1 MRTKYLQED
10 LEILASEL
18 NKKEF
23 GGSTILVTGATGLI
37 GSLCLK
43 SVAVY
48 NSLFKRKIHA
58 IGLARSEEKV
68 KIAFEDEYAE
78 GQMDDIE
85 FLYQDISDPLS
96 KSLCCDYVIHTANS
110 TTSKFFMTNPVEVIE
125 SIYTGTK
132 RILDFATEAGVK
144 GIVYLSSME
153 VFGRVDSEERINE
166 DQLGYLDIHNIRSCY
181 SEGKRLAELLCECYA
196 SEYSIP
202 VKTAR
207 LAQTFGAGV
216 PATENRVF
224 AQFARSAIKGED
236 IVLHTTGQSVGN
248 YCYTRDVIKALFLL
262 LREGE
267 NGKAYTVVNEKT
279 TRTIADMAQMVA
291 EMFSDG
297 KSKVVFD
304 IPKGNQYGY
313 APDTQMRLSGEKLK
327 GLGWKPEVSLEEMYQ
342 RMIPSLVFGSD

>member
-1 MRTKYLQED
+1 MQED

-43 SVAVY
+43 SMAVH
-48 NSLFKRKIHA
+48 NSLFKSKIHA
-58 IGLARSEEKV
+58 IGLARNEEKV
-68 KIAFEDEYAE
+68 NIVFEDEYAE

-85 FLYQDISDPLS
+85 FLYQDISEPLP

-110 TTSKFFMTNPVEVIE
+110 TTSKFFMTNPVEVID

-132 RILDFATEAGVK
+132 RILDFAVSASVK
-144 GIVYLSSME
+144 GIIYLSSME
-153 VFGRVDSEERINE
+153 VFGRVDSQERITE
-166 DQLGYLDIHNIRSCY
+166 EQLGYLDIHNIRSCY
-181 SEGKRLAELLCECYA
+181 SEGKRLAELLCESYA
-196 SEYSIP
+196 SEYNIP

-224 AQFARSAIKGED
+224 AQFARSAIKGKD

-262 LREGE
+262 LKEGE
-267 NGKAYTVVNEKT
+267 NGKAYTVVNEET

-291 EMFSDG
+291 EKFSDG
-297 KSKVVFD
+297 RSKVTFE
-304 IPKGNQYGY
+304 IPEGNQYGY
-313 APDTQMRLSGEKLK
+313 APDTKMRLSGENLRK
-327 GLGWKPEVSLEEMYQ
+327 LGWIPEMSLGEMYQ
-342 RMIPSLVFGSD
+342 RMIPSLAVESD